1 MEKFY
6 NNINLVRSIVNKMNF
21 GYLDKDDLLQAGLM
35 GLYQATKRFNESLG
49 VNFSTFAT
57 HYIIGEIKQEIRNN
71 QAIKLS
77 RKIKQIISVLKD
89 SESLSIEELSEKIGA
104 TKANILLALTYK
116 ERVISLNKEEENGEL
131 IDTIAA
137 TIDERDVD
145 LDEAKSVL
153 KDNMYKII
161 YEKYYLGST
170 QNEISK
176 KLKIS
181 QSNISRMEKKALVL
195 LKKYYLNQRK

>member
-71 QAIKLS
+71 QTIKVS

-145 LDEAKSVL
+145 LEEAKSVL
-153 KDNMYKII
+153 KDNMYTII